1 MPIQVTCPGC
11 HTRFRVSDHFAGK
24 TGPCPKCK
32 ATIRVPDKSDEVI
45 IHAPEEYGPT
55 SAEGKPVLKPI
66 ERRETRVSPVAVVA
80 IVGSVVL
87 VLVVAFLLR
96 PTLESVTL
104 RDRALVLGL
113 GAVALAPPLVWAGYS
128 FLRDAELEP
137 YRGMALALRVAI
149 CALVYAALWGVYAY
163 FAWNLLGARS
173 PEIWHLAF
181 ALPALVGAGA
191 VAPLA
196 SLDLDYTS
204 ACFHYGLYLFV
215 TIMLRLVMGLPPL

>member
-32 ATIRVPDKSDEVI
+32 APIRIPDKSDEVI
-45 IHAPEEYGPT
+45 IHATEDYGPI

-66 ERRETRVSPVAVVA
+66 ERRETRLSRVEVVA
-80 IVGSVVL
+80 IVGSIVL
-87 VLVVAFLLR
+87 VLVVAFLLG
-96 PTLESVTL
+96 PTVQSGARLGRT
-104 RDRALVLGL
+104 LVLGL

-128 FLRDAELEP
+128 FLCDTELEP

-149 CALVYAALWGVYAY
+149 CALVYAALWGVYAF
-163 FAWNLLGARS
+163 FAWNLLGALS

-191 VAPLA
+191 VAPFA